1 MSPGV
6 LSRRAVR
13 CVAWCTAQSLYC
25 RLRTLQPVSCRPR
38 TQVSLLSSSYF
49 SVSLLSSSYSS
60 VTLMSSSYSSITLLS
75 SSYSS
80 VTLLPL
86 KTMHLAGRDD
96 DCIAATVK
104 TIGHYMTPVS
114 VGSNSTE
121 LSWNFILLSFFVLL
135 NVLISS
141 IHAGGCS
148 LYPFQ
153 AAVPRIG
160 PPGDFCSSVP
170 PRESSRVYGVYGP
183 FSLQLVELGLPL

>member
-1 MSPGV
+1 MRGLV
-6 LSRRAVR
+6 
-13 CVAWCTAQSLYC
+13 YC
-25 RLRTLQPVSCRPR
+25 SVT
-38 TQVSLLSSSYF
+38 LLSPSDTSA
-49 SVSLLSSSYSS
+49 SLLSSSYSS
-60 VTLMSSSYSSITLLS
+60 QSPFLVLLLSQSPVVLVLLGHSHVVLILLHITLLS